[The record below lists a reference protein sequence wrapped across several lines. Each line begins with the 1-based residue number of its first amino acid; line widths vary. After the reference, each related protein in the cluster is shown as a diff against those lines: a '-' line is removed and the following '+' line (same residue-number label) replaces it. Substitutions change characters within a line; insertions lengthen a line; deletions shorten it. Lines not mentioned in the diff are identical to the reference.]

1 MRKSPGRIEPF
12 KCISCD
18 SCARACPEHAL
29 ELADRSVD
37 GQKVVVY
44 HKLGV

>member
-1 MRKSPGRIEPF
+1 MRKAPARIEPF
-12 KCISCD
+12 KCISCG
-18 SCARACPEHAL
+18 SCVRACPEQAL
-29 ELADRSVD
+29 ELADRSVE